1 MGTFLLPRILLRRI
15 AAWLPVMML
24 AAVPAAVAVAQ
35 EDAGDAAQGME
46 NGDGSSAL
54 SNLVEISGF
63 VDASYT
69 YSNIDDSNTFSLDQ
83 VEIDLAKSLGDI
95 GTLRADLEW
104 VSDGEGGFTLDAEQ
118 GYVTLDLGLGR
129 SEGNYPTLTF
139 GKFNAPIGFELLDA
153 PDMYQFS
160 HALVFD
166 NGLPTNLTGAMLS
179 MDLGGGI
186 DAVVHLSNGWDQNV
200 DANTDKMIGGRLG
213 YSHEELGGIGF
224 SAMRGNEKGKV
235 GNLTVYDV
243 DLTLTP
249 TPELLIGGEYNS
261 GKTERDD
268 INEENSWNGYMVM
281 AHYSLT
287 DVMGLTGRYDRFT
300 RETSRS
306 AARRSGALDHP
317 PGNSETTQQA
327 LTIAPTFALTDG
339 LGFLMELRRDFSD
352 DEIFYNPETRK
363 SEKSMVNFAF
373 EMTYSF

>member
-1 MGTFLLPRILLRRI
+1 MGTFLWRSTAI
-15 AAWLPVMML
+15 WL
-24 AAVPAAVAVAQ
+24 AAFVLAAFPAGAQ
-35 EDAGDAAQGME
+35 DNGGDGME
-46 NGDGSSAL
+46 AEGGSVL
-54 SNLVEISGF
+54 DDLVEISGF

-69 YSNIDDSNTFSLDQ
+69 YNSTDDANTFGLDQ
-83 VEIDLAKSLGDI
+83 VEIDLVKNLGGI

-129 SEGNYPTLTF
+129 GEGNYPTLTF

-153 PDMYQFS
+153 PDMYQYS

-166 NGLPTNLTGAMLS
+166 MGLPTNLTGAMLS

-186 DAVVHLSNGWDQNV
+186 DVVVHLTNGWDQNV
-200 DANTDKMIGGRLG
+200 DGNTDKMIGGRLG
-213 YSHEELGGIGF
+213 YSHGEMGGIGF
-224 SAMRGNEKGKV
+224 SAMRGDEKGLV
-235 GNLTVYDV
+235 GNLTVYDI

-249 TPELLIGGEYNS
+249 APRLLIGGEYNR
-261 GKTERDD
+261 GRTELEEVDV
-268 INEENSWNGYMVM
+268 ENSWNGFMVM

-300 RETSRS
+300 RDVSGAYS
-306 AARRSGALDHP
+306 ARRSGALDHP
-317 PGNSETTQQA
+317 TGNVEITQQA

-352 DEIFYNPETRK
+352 QAIFGDPGSGER
-363 SEKSMVNFAF
+363 EESMVNFAF

>member
-1 MGTFLLPRILLRRI
+1 MGTFLLRRFS
-15 AAWLPVMML
+15 AWLPVMVFTAFT
-24 AAVPAAVAVAQ
+24 AAAQ
-35 EDAGDAAQGME
+35 ENNADAA
-46 NGDGSSAL
+46 DGTESGGSTGI
-54 SNLVEISGF
+54 SDLVEVSGF

-69 YSNIDDSNTFSLDQ
+69 YSNIDDANTFGLDQ
-83 VEIDLAKSLGDI
+83 VEIDLSKNLGGI

-118 GYVTLDLGLGR
+118 GFVTLDLGLGR
-129 SEGNYPTLTF
+129 GEGNYPTLTF

-200 DANTDKMIGGRLG
+200 DTNTDKMIGGRLG
-213 YSHEELGGIGF
+213 YSHEEMGGIGF
-224 SAMRGNEKGKV
+224 SAMRGNEKGFV
-235 GNLTVYDV
+235 GNLTVYDI

-249 TPELLIGGEYNS
+249 NPRLIIGGEYNN
-261 GKTERDD
+261 GRTDLEE
-268 INEENSWNGYMVM
+268 INAENSWNGYMVM
-281 AHYSLT
+281 MHYSLT

-300 RETSRS
+300 REVSGVYG
-306 AARRSGALDHP
+306 RRSGAQDHP
-317 PGNSETTQQA
+317 PGNLEVTQQA

-352 DEIFYNPETRK
+352 DEIFGDPETGAL
-363 SEKSMVNFAF
+363 EKSMVNFAF

>member
-1 MGTFLLPRILLRRI
+1 MGTFMLRRFP
-15 AAWLPVMML
+15 ALLAVLML
-24 AAVPAAVAVAQ
+24 AAFPAAAQ
-35 EDAGDAAQGME
+35 EDGD
-46 NGDGSSAL
+46 SAI
-54 SNLVEISGF
+54 SGLVEISGF

-69 YSNIDDSNTFSLDQ
+69 YNNIDDANTFGLDQ
-83 VEIDLAKSLGDI
+83 VEVDLSRNLGDI
-95 GTLRADLEW
+95 GSLRADLEW

-118 GYVTLDLGLGR
+118 GYVTLDLGMGR
-129 SEGNYPTLTF
+129 GEGNYPTLTF

-153 PDMYQFS
+153 PDMYQYS

-186 DAVVHLSNGWDQNV
+186 DVVVHLSNGWDQNV
-200 DANTDKMIGGRLG
+200 DANTNKMIGGRLG

-224 SAMRGNEKGKV
+224 SAMRGDEEGLV

-249 TPELLIGGEYNS
+249 APGLIIGGEYNNGS
-261 GKTERDD
+261 TDLDD
-268 INEENSWNGYMVM
+268 VLEKESSWNGYMVM
-281 AHYSLT
+281 AHYSVN
-287 DVMGLTGRYDRFT
+287 DVLGITGRYDYFT
-300 RETSRS
+300 REVESNYPS
-306 AARRSGALDHP
+306 AGVSTRRSGAQDHP
-317 PGNSETTQQA
+317 LRLEETLQA

-352 DEIFYNPETRK
+352 DAIYGDPE
-363 SEKSMVNFAF
+363 SGEQEKSMVNFAF

>member
-1 MGTFLLPRILLRRI
+1 MGTFLLRRF
-15 AAWLPVMML
+15 AAGLPVMVF
-24 AAVPAAVAVAQ
+24 AALTAVAQ
-35 EDAGDAAQGME
+35 ENNADASDGME
-46 NGDGSSAL
+46 NGGTAGISE
-54 SNLVEISGF
+54 LVEVSGF

-69 YSNIDDSNTFSLDQ
+69 YNNIDDANTFSLDQ
-83 VEIDLAKSLGDI
+83 VEIDLSKNLGDI

-129 SEGNYPTLTF
+129 GEGNHPTLTF

-186 DAVVHLSNGWDQNV
+186 DVVVHLSNGWDQNV

-213 YSHEELGGIGF
+213 YSHEEMGGIGF
-224 SAMRGNEKGKV
+224 SAMRGNEKGLV
-235 GNLTVYDV
+235 GNLTVYDI

-249 TPELLIGGEYNS
+249 TPRLLIGGEYNN
-261 GKTERDD
+261 GKTELDEVD
-268 INEENSWNGYMVM
+268 VENSWNGYMVM

-287 DVMGLTGRYDRFT
+287 DVMGLTGRYDRFSWDA
-300 RETSRS
+300 SRS
-306 AARRSGALDHP
+306 AARRGGAQDQQRNL
-317 PGNSETTQQA
+317 EVTRQA

-352 DEIFYNPETRK
+352 EAVFYNPETRK

>member
-1 MGTFLLPRILLRRI
+1 MGTFLWRSTAI
-15 AAWLPVMML
+15 WL
-24 AAVPAAVAVAQ
+24 AAFVLAAFPAGAQ
-35 EDAGDAAQGME
+35 DNGGDGME
-46 NGDGSSAL
+46 AEGGSVL
-54 SNLVEISGF
+54 DDLVEISGF

-69 YSNIDDSNTFSLDQ
+69 YNSTDDANTFGLDQ
-83 VEIDLAKSLGDI
+83 VEIDLVKNLGGI

-129 SEGNYPTLTF
+129 GEGNYPTLTF

-153 PDMYQFS
+153 PDMYQYS

-166 NGLPTNLTGAMLS
+166 MGLPTNLTGAMLS

-186 DAVVHLSNGWDQNV
+186 DVVVHLSNGWDQNV
-200 DANTDKMIGGRLG
+200 DGNTDKMIGGRLG
-213 YSHEELGGIGF
+213 YSHGEMGGIGF
-224 SAMRGNEKGKV
+224 SAMRGDEKGLV
-235 GNLTVYDV
+235 GNLTVYDI

-249 TPELLIGGEYNS
+249 TPRLLIGGEYNR
-261 GKTERDD
+261 GRTDLEEVDV
-268 INEENSWNGYMVM
+268 ENSWNGFMVM

-300 RETSRS
+300 RDVSGAYS
-306 AARRSGALDHP
+306 ARRSGALDHP
-317 PGNSETTQQA
+317 TGNVEITQQA

-339 LGFLMELRRDFSD
+339 LGFLMELRRDFS
-352 DEIFYNPETRK
+352 EERIFGIPADGDLEQ
-363 SEKSMVNFAF
+363 SMVNFAF

>member
-1 MGTFLLPRILLRRI
+1 MGTFMLRGI
-15 AAWLPVMML
+15 SAWLAVLML
-24 AAVPAAVAVAQ
+24 AAFPASAQ
-35 EDAGDAAQGME
+35 ENED
-46 NGDGSSAL
+46 SAV
-54 SNLVEISGF
+54 SGLVEISGF

-69 YSNIDDSNTFSLDQ
+69 YSNLDDSNTFGLDQ
-83 VEIDLAKSLGDI
+83 VEVDLSRNLGEI
-95 GTLRADLEW
+95 GSLRADLEW

-118 GYVTLDLGLGR
+118 GYVTLDLGMGR
-129 SEGNYPTLTF
+129 AEGNYPTLTF

-166 NGLPTNLTGAMLS
+166 MGLPTNLTGAMLS

-186 DAVVHLSNGWDQNV
+186 DVVVHLTNGWDQNV
-200 DANTDKMIGGRLG
+200 DTNTDKMIGGRLG
-213 YSHEELGGIGF
+213 YSHAELGGIGF
-224 SAMRGNEKGKV
+224 SAMRGDEDGLV

-249 TPELLIGGEYNS
+249 APGLIIGGEYNN
-261 GKTERDD
+261 GKTELDQV
-268 INEENSWNGYMVM
+268 NVENSWSGYMVM

-287 DVMGLTGRYDRFT
+287 DVMGLTGRYDYFS
-300 RETSRS
+300 REISQV
-306 AARRSGALDHP
+306 AARRSGAQDHP
-317 PGNSETTQQA
+317 PGNVEVSQQA

-352 DEIFYNPETRK
+352 EAIFYNSESGK
-363 SEKSMVNFAF
+363 SEESMVNFAF

>member
-1 MGTFLLPRILLRRI
+1 MSTFVLRRFP
-15 AAWLPVMML
+15 AWLTVLML
-24 AAVPAAVAVAQ
+24 AAFPAVAQ
-35 EDAGDAAQGME
+35 E
-46 NGDGSSAL
+46 NGDTAISG
-54 SNLVEISGF
+54 LVEISGF

-69 YSNIDDSNTFSLDQ
+69 YTNLDDSNTFGLDQ
-83 VEIDLAKSLGDI
+83 VEIDLSRNLGNI

-118 GYVTLDLGLGR
+118 GYVTLDLGMGR
-129 SEGNYPTLTF
+129 GEGNYPTLTF

-186 DAVVHLSNGWDQNV
+186 DVVVHLSNGWDQNV

-224 SAMRGNEKGKV
+224 SAMRGDEQGLV
-235 GNLTVYDV
+235 GNLTVYDI

-249 TPELLIGGEYNS
+249 GPGLIIGGEYNN
-261 GKTERDD
+261 GKTELDEA
-268 INEENSWNGYMVM
+268 NVENSWNGYMVM

-287 DVMGLTGRYDRFT
+287 EVMGLTGRYDRFS

-306 AARRSGALDHP
+306 AARRSGAQDHP
-317 PGNSETTQQA
+317 PGSAEVTQQA

-352 DEIFYNPETRK
+352 DAIFYNPETKK
-363 SEKSMVNFAF
+363 SEDSQVSFAF

>member
-1 MGTFLLPRILLRRI
+1 MGTFLLQRITTL
-15 AAWLPVMML
+15 LPVLLLSAM
-24 AAVPAAVAVAQ
+24 PAFAQ
-35 EDAGDAAQGME
+35 E
-46 NGDGSSAL
+46 NTGDGMDTGGGEGL

-63 VDASYT
+63 VDASYI
-69 YSNIDDSNTFSLDQ
+69 YNNLDDTNTFGLDQ
-83 VEIDLAKSLGDI
+83 VEIDLSKNLGGI

-118 GYVTLDLGLGR
+118 GYVTLDLGMGR
-129 SEGNYPTLTF
+129 GEGNYPTLTF

-153 PDMYQFS
+153 PDMYQYS

-179 MDLGGGI
+179 MNLGNGV
-186 DAVVHLSNGWDQNV
+186 DVVVHLSNGWDQNV
-200 DANTDKMIGGRLG
+200 DANTNKMIGGRLG

-224 SAMRGNEKGKV
+224 SAMRGDESGFT
-235 GNLTVYDV
+235 GNLTVYDI

-249 TPELLIGGEYNS
+249 SPGLIIGGEYNN
-261 GKTERDD
+261 GKTELDE
-268 INEENSWNGYMVM
+268 INIENSWNGYMVM

-287 DVMGLTGRYDRFT
+287 DVMGLTGRYDYFN
-300 RETSRS
+300 TSVS
-306 AARRSGALDHP
+306 VSSQTGESLDVA
-317 PGNSETTQQA
+317 QQA

-352 DEIFYNPETRK
+352 DKIFGNPDTGDA
-363 SEKSMVNFAF
+363 EKSMVNFAF

>member
-1 MGTFLLPRILLRRI
+1 MLRRFP
-15 AAWLPVMML
+15 AWLTVLML
-24 AAVPAAVAVAQ
+24 AAFPAVAQ
-35 EDAGDAAQGME
+35 E
-46 NGDGSSAL
+46 NGDTAISG
-54 SNLVEISGF
+54 LVEISGF

-69 YSNIDDSNTFSLDQ
+69 YTNLDDSNTFGLDQ
-83 VEIDLAKSLGDI
+83 VEIDLSRNLGNI

-118 GYVTLDLGLGR
+118 GYVTLDLGMGR
-129 SEGNYPTLTF
+129 GEGNYPTLTF

-186 DAVVHLSNGWDQNV
+186 DVVVHLSNGWDQNV

-224 SAMRGNEKGKV
+224 SAMRGDEQGLV
-235 GNLTVYDV
+235 GNLTVYDI

-249 TPELLIGGEYNS
+249 GPGLIIGGEYNN
-261 GKTERDD
+261 GKTELDEA
-268 INEENSWNGYMVM
+268 NVENSWNGYMVM

-287 DVMGLTGRYDRFT
+287 EVMGLTGRYDRFS

-306 AARRSGALDHP
+306 AARRSGAQDHP
-317 PGNSETTQQA
+317 PGSAEVTQQA

-352 DEIFYNPETRK
+352 DAIFYNPETKK
-363 SEKSMVNFAF
+363 SEDSQVSFAF

>member
-1 MGTFLLPRILLRRI
+1 MGTFMLRRMP
-15 AAWLPVMML
+15 AWLSVLVL
-24 AAVPAAVAVAQ
+24 ATFPASAQ
-35 EDAGDAAQGME
+35 ENADPAV
-46 NGDGSSAL
+46 SS
-54 SNLVEISGF
+54 LVEISGF

-69 YSNIDDSNTFSLDQ
+69 FNNLDDSNTFGLDQ
-83 VEIDLAKSLGDI
+83 VEVDLSRNLGDI
-95 GTLRADLEW
+95 GSLRADLEW

-118 GYVTLDLGLGR
+118 GYVTLDLGMGR
-129 SEGNYPTLTF
+129 GEGNYPTLTF

-186 DAVVHLSNGWDQNV
+186 DVVVHLTNGWDQNV
-200 DANTDKMIGGRLG
+200 DTNTDKMIGGRLG
-213 YSHEELGGIGF
+213 YSHEEMGGIGF
-224 SAMRGNEKGKV
+224 SAMRGDEKGLV

-249 TPELLIGGEYNS
+249 APKLLIGGEYNY
-261 GKTERDD
+261 GKTDL
-268 INEENSWNGYMVM
+268 NEVNVENSWNGYMVM

-300 RETSRS
+300 WEYSPIDFSRI
-306 AARRSGALDHP
+306 AARRSGAQDHP
-317 PGNSETTQQA
+317 PGNLEVTQQA

-352 DEIFYNPETRK
+352 DEIFGNPENGER
-363 SEKSMVNFAF
+363 EKSMVNFAF

>member
-1 MGTFLLPRILLRRI
+1 MGTFWLQRITTLLPVLLLSAI
-15 AAWLPVMML
+15 
-24 AAVPAAVAVAQ
+24 PAIAQ
-35 EDAGDAAQGME
+35 E
-46 NGDGSSAL
+46 NTGDGGETGGGEGL

-69 YSNIDDSNTFSLDQ
+69 YSNIDDANTFGLDQ
-83 VEIDLAKSLGDI
+83 VEIDLLKNLGGI

-129 SEGNYPTLTF
+129 GKGNYPTLTF

-153 PDMYQFS
+153 PDMYQYSHSLIFS
-160 HALVFD
+160 
-166 NGLPTNLTGAMLS
+166 NGLPTNLTGAMLA

-186 DAVVHLSNGWDQNV
+186 DVVVHLTNGWDQNV
-200 DANTDKMIGGRLG
+200 DANTNKMIGGRLG

-224 SAMRGNEKGKV
+224 SAMRGDHVDPFRGSDFGLV
-235 GNLTVYDV
+235 SNLTVYDI

-249 TPELLIGGEYNS
+249 APGLIIGGEYN
-261 GKTERDD
+261 
-268 INEENSWNGYMVM
+268 NSKREPKVSDHVLNWNGYMVM
-281 AHYSLT
+281 AHYRLT
-287 DVMGLTGRYDRFT
+287 DVMGLTGRYDYVN
-300 RETSRS
+300 TSTTVTL
-306 AARRSGALDHP
+306 RSGGR
-317 PGNSETTQQA
+317 GNVLSRTQQA

-352 DEIFYNPETRK
+352 DETYALVKP
-363 SEKSMVNFAF
+363 MVTFAF